1 MRIAML
7 PLVCALALPAATVT
21 VLAQLPAGAE
31 HEAIAYSKTA
41 PADAIARL
49 QREIDGGR
57 VTLEFE
63 KDRGYLPSVL
73 KNLGIPVSS
82 QGFVFS
88 RTSLQV
94 DRITPWT
101 PRAVY
106 FNDDVYVG
114 WVQGG
119 PIVEIA
125 SVDPTLGAVFYTL
138 DQDPAARPVF
148 HRQTHTCLQCHDS
161 SSSTGGVP
169 GLIMRS
175 VFTDRYGYPVASG
188 PGATTDQT
196 PIEER
201 WGGWYVT
208 GTSGDTLHMGNT
220 MAPAL
225 AHELGNAEVAVAN
238 KSGPFGPAA
247 RRANINV
254 VDLRKRFD
262 TDPYLSPHSDA
273 VALMVLTHQTYV
285 HNLITNAGYEARK
298 ALFEGDAS
306 SESPRIRGAAERL
319 IRGLLF
325 SKEAALPAKIA
336 GTSTFAAEFAARGPR
351 DQKGRSLRDL
361 DLEHRLF
368 RYPLSYLIYSDAFET
383 LPPVMKERVYQRMRE
398 VLGGQDQSA
407 AFAHLTAADR
417 TAIAEILNDTKPE
430 ILASRSSE

>member
-1 MRIAML
+1 MHIRVL
-7 PLVCALALPAATVT
+7 PIVCALALPAATVGA
-21 VLAQLPAGAE
+21 LGQLPAGAE
-31 HEAIAYSKTA
+31 HEAIAYSKSA

-49 QREIDGGR
+49 QRDIDAGR

-63 KDRGYLPSVL
+63 KDRGYLPAVL
-73 KNLGIPVSS
+73 KQLAVPVSS

-138 DQDPAARPVF
+138 DQEPSAHPVF

-175 VFTDRYGYPVASG
+175 VFTDRYGYPIASG

-196 PIEER
+196 PIEDR

-208 GTSGDTLHMGNT
+208 GTSGSVLHMGNT

-225 AHELGNAEVAVAN
+225 AHEIGNVEVAVAN

-247 RRANINV
+247 RRANSNV
-254 VDLRKRFD
+254 TDLRPRFD
-262 TDPYLSPHSDA
+262 TDPYLSRHSDA

-298 ALFEGDAS
+298 AIFEGDTSAD
-306 SESPRIRGAAERL
+306 SPRIRSAAERL
-319 IRGLLF
+319 VRGLLF
-325 SKEAALPAKIA
+325 SKEAAFEAPIS
-336 GTSTFAAEFAARGPR
+336 GTSSFAGEFPARGPR
-351 DQKGRSLRDL
+351 DSKGRSLRDL
-361 DLEHRLF
+361 DLQHRLF
-368 RYPLSYLIYSDAFET
+368 RYPLSYLVYSDAFDA
-383 LPPVMKERVYQRMRE
+383 LPPVMKQRVYQRMRQ

-407 AFAHLTAADR
+407 DFAHLTAADR
-417 TAIAEILNDTKPE
+417 SAIVEILNDTKPE
-430 ILASRSSE
+430 ILAARSSE

>member
-1 MRIAML
+1 MRVRVL
-7 PLVCALALPAATVT
+7 LVLCAIALPAATAG

-31 HEAIAYSKTA
+31 HEAIAYSKTT

-49 QREIDGGR
+49 QRAIDGGE
-57 VTLEFE
+57 VTLEFDQ
-63 KDRGYLPSVL
+63 DRGYLPAVL
-73 KNLGIPVSS
+73 KRLDIPVAS

-138 DQDPAARPVF
+138 DQQPAARPVF

-169 GLIMRS
+169 GLIVRS

-196 PIEER
+196 PIEDR

-208 GTSGDTLHMGNT
+208 GTAGGALHLGNT

-225 AHELGNAEVAVAN
+225 AHELGNAAVVVA
-238 KSGPFGPAA
+238 KKDGPFGAA
-247 RRANINV
+247 VRRANSNV
-254 VDLRKRFD
+254 TDLRPRFD

-273 VALMVLTHQTYV
+273 VALMVLTHQAYV

-298 ALFEGDAS
+298 AMFEGETS
-306 SESPRIRGAAERL
+306 SEGPRIRSAAERL
-319 IRGLLF
+319 VRGLLF
-325 SKEAALPAKIA
+325 SKEAPLASPIA
-336 GTSTFAAEFAARGPR
+336 GTSAFAAEFAARGPR
-351 DQKGRSLRDL
+351 DSKGRSLRQL

-368 RYPLSYLIYSDAFET
+368 KYPLSYLIYSDSFDA
-383 LPPVMKERVYQRMRE
+383 LPQLMKQRVYQRMRQI
-398 VLGGQDQSA
+398 LGGQDA
-407 AFAHLTAADR
+407 TPDFAHLASADR
-417 TAIAEILNDTKPE
+417 SAIVEILADTKPE
-430 ILASRSSE
+430 ILAAVPSE

>member
-1 MRIAML
+1 MRLRVL
-7 PLVCALALPAATVT
+7 PVVCALALPVATVN

-41 PADAIARL
+41 PSDAIARL

-57 VTLEFE
+57 VRLEFE

-73 KNLGIPVSS
+73 KHLGIPVSS

-101 PRAVY
+101 PRALY

-119 PIVEIA
+119 PIVEVA

-138 DQDPAARPVF
+138 DQDPSARPLF

-208 GTSGDTLHMGNT
+208 GTSGDALHMGNT

-225 AHELGNAEVAVAN
+225 AHELGNAEVVVAN

-247 RRANINV
+247 RRANCNV

-298 ALFEGDAS
+298 ALFEGDTS
-306 SESPRIRGAAERL
+306 PDSPRIRGAAERL
-319 IRGLLF
+319 VRGLLF
-325 SKEAALPAKIA
+325 SKEAAFPAKIA
-336 GTSTFAAEFAARGPR
+336 GTSTFATEFAARGPR
-351 DQKGRSLRDL
+351 DQNGRSLRDL

-368 RYPLSYLIYSDAFET
+368 RYPLSYLIYSDAFEA
-383 LPPVMKERVYQRMRE
+383 LPPVMKQRVYQRLRE
-398 VLGGQDQSA
+398 VLGGEDQSA
-407 AFAHLTAADR
+407 GFAHLTAADR
-417 TAIAEILNDTKPE
+417 SAIAEILNDTKPE
-430 ILASRSSE
+430 VLASRSSE